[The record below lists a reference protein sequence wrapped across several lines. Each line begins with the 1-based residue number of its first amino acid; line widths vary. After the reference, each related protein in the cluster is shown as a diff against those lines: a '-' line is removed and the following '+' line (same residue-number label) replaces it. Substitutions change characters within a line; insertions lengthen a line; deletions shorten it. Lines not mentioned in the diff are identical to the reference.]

1 MHDMTADEQQQYV
14 THLRSLRTS
23 AQSFSKS
30 LNLGTKPAKKA
41 SAAKSEKTASI
52 DILSAEY
59 DV

>member
-1 MHDMTADEQQQYV
+1 MHDMTPDEQQQYV

-41 SAAKSEKTASI
+41 SKSEKTASL

>member
-1 MHDMTADEQQQYV
+1 MTPDEQQQYV

-41 SAAKSEKTASI
+41 PKSEKTASL

>member
-1 MHDMTADEQQQYV
+1 MTPDEQQQYV

-41 SAAKSEKTASI
+41 STSKSEKIASI

>member
-1 MHDMTADEQQQYV
+1 MHDMTPDEQQQYV

-41 SAAKSEKTASI
+41 PKSEKTASL